1 MDYKWVYKIKY
12 NSNGSIERFKARLIA
27 KGYNQIKGL
36 DYRDTYFP
44 VTNLSIVRLII
55 ALPLIN
61 NWHLH
66 RIDVS
71 NAFLH
76 GELRGD
82 VYMVILSCV
91 TSSKPNQVCKL
102 IIYVYGLKQAST

>member
-1 MDYKWVYKIKY
+1 MDYKWVYRIKY
-12 NSNGSIERFKARLIA
+12 NSNGIIERFKARLIA

-36 DYRDTYFP
+36 DYPDTYFP
-44 VTNLSIVRLII
+44 VTNLSIVRLVI
-55 ALPLIN
+55 ALPSIN
-61 NWHLH
+61 NWNLR

-76 GELRGD
+76 YELHGD

-102 IIYVYGLKQAST
+102 IIYVYGLKQASM